1 MYFSELS
8 IALKTVAHSHTFI
21 FSIAYYLRAAN
32 ERKLTYTKAHTVNEH
47 TEIFRNYWHNK
58 FEC

>member
-8 IALKTVAHSHTFI
+8 IALKTVAHSLTHSHTFI

-32 ERKLTYTKAHTVNEH
+32 ERKLTYTKAHTVNVH
-47 TEIFRNYWHNK
+47 TEIFRNY
-58 FEC
+58 